1 MGPTLFFCPPLSVLT
16 VTRHPLIHPI
26 HGGGYSPASL
36 LDQAIVESIPILFEL
51 NLGGGFKM
59 GIDCYYNIL
68 KVHGTSCRITE
79 AVPPRTLLSSA
90 FCPGVS
96 LRGYFTLNLVHRFPF
111 ISGYLGA
118 ERNFLG
124 PNLTCSMPCLQS
136 ETVMFMDMLTLTN
149 IPVTG
154 M

>member
-1 MGPTLFFCPPLSVLT
+1 MWMDERVPQADPAQSESDPKTVKSNPKLLLSCLPANSAFWSESYCGTHLFFCPPLSVLT
-16 VTRHPLIHPI
+16 MTRHPLIHPI
-26 HGGGYSPASL
+26 HGGGYSPASP

-68 KVHGTSCRITE
+68 KVYGTSCRITE

-96 LRGYFTLNLVHRFPF
+96 LGGYFT
-111 ISGYLGA
+111 
-118 ERNFLG
+118 
-124 PNLTCSMPCLQS
+124 
-136 ETVMFMDMLTLTN
+136 
-149 IPVTG
+149 
-154 M
+154 